1 MKKNKLFWILT
12 VICVLNFAAHL
23 YFYPSL
29 PDIVPT
35 HWRASGQVNGWGPKS
50 TVLILAALPFA
61 MLILFEVIRKIDP
74 KIVKDFLNETVSNFC
89 IKDGLTTSILLK
101 NGIELRFS
109 YKTVE

>member
-35 HWRASGQVNGWGPKS
+35 HWGVGGQVNLS
-50 TVLILAALPFA
+50 LIH
-61 MLILFEVIRKIDP
+61 I
-74 KIVKDFLNETVSNFC
+74 
-89 IKDGLTTSILLK
+89 
-101 NGIELRFS
+101 
-109 YKTVE
+109 

>member
-35 HWRASGQVNGWGPKS
+35 HWGANGQVNRLCPKS
-50 TVLILAALPFA
+50 TVLILPALPFA
-61 MLILFEVIRKIDP
+61 TLLSLHVIRQID
-74 KIVKDFLNETVSNFC
+74 SNH
-89 IKDGLTTSILLK
+89 
-101 NGIELRFS
+101 
-109 YKTVE
+109 

>member
-12 VICVLNFAAHL
+12 VVCVLNFAAHL

-35 HWRASGQVNGWGPKS
+35 HWGANGQVNGWGPKS

-61 MLILFEVIRKIDP
+61 MLRSSAKSTLSTRILRSSARYG
-74 KIVKDFLNETVSNFC
+74 TCS
-89 IKDGLTTSILLK
+89 
-101 NGIELRFS
+101 
-109 YKTVE
+109 

>member
-1 MKKNKLFWILT
+1 MKKNKLFWILA
-12 VICVLNFAAHL
+12 VVCVLNFAAHL

-35 HWRASGQVNGWGPKS
+35 HWGASGQVNGWGPKS
-50 TVLILAALPFA
+50 TILFLAALPFA
-61 MLILFEVIRKIDP
+61 TLILFEVIRKIDP

-89 IKDGLTTSILLK
+89 IKNGLTTSILLK

-109 YKTVE
+109 YKTAE